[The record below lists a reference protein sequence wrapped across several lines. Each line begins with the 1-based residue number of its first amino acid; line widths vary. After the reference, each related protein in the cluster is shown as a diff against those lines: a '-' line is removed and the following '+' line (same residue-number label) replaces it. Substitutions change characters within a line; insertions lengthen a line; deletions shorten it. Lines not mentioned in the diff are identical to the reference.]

1 VEVRI
6 PNVISDTDRYG
17 TVRYYYRTK
26 GKPKIRLVSPPG
38 SPAFLQ
44 EIERARAATKGDTN
58 PTAHPPRKVI
68 PGSFRDL
75 LRRYYAH
82 SGFTRLDWSTQK
94 WTRRAL
100 EYVAN
105 GRDDFPIALAKRKHL
120 QDIIESKAQT
130 PAIANEVRTA
140 LRKVFKYAV
149 AQDMIDS
156 DPTTALTEIEY
167 RRKPHK
173 PWTDEE
179 IERYERTHR
188 EGSNA
193 RLALALL
200 RYTGCRIEDAPRLGP
215 NNFVNGRLR
224 YTMAKGEER
233 NPIDVDIPV
242 LPELSAAIASAK
254 RTGIKTF
261 LVTIDGRPYG
271 ARGFAGTFRYWCQ
284 QARVNKSAHGFRKR
298 MGKMLAEGG
307 ATPHESMAW
316 LGHRTLQQVQTYS
329 KDANRARLADAAAT
343 KLGGL

>member
-1 VEVRI
+1 
-6 PNVISDTDRYG
+6 
-17 TVRYYYRTK
+17 
-26 GKPKIRLVSPPG
+26 VSPPG
-38 SPAFLQ
+38 SLAFLQ
-44 EIERARAATKGDTN
+44 EIERVRAETKSHATQSVH
-58 PTAHPPRKVI
+58 AARKVF

-75 LRRYYAH
+75 LKRYYAH

-100 EYVAN
+100 EYVAK

-156 DPTTALTEIEY
+156 DPTTALIEIEY

-179 IERYERTHR
+179 IERYEKKYH

-200 RYTGCRIEDAPRLGP
+200 RYTGCRVEDAPRLGP
-215 NNFVNGRLR
+215 HNIVNSRFR
-224 YTMAKGEER
+224 YTMAKNEER

-242 LPELSAAIASAK
+242 LPELTASIASAK
-254 RTGIKTF
+254 RTGLKTF
-261 LVTIDGRPYG
+261 LVTQSGRPY
-271 ARGFAGTFRYWCQ
+271 APRGFAASFAYWCKK
-284 QARVNKSAHGFRKR
+284 AGVKKSAHGFRKR

-329 KDANRARLADAAAT
+329 KDANRARLADSAAT